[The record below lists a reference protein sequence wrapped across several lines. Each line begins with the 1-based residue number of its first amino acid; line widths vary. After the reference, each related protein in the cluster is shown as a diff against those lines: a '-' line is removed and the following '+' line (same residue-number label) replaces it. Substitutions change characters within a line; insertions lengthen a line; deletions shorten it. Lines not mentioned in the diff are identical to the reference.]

1 MLDGL
6 LHRQP
11 LLARVFARDDDVHIV
26 TALDAVVKA
35 GEQAVGIGR
44 QIHAHDVGLLVGD
57 VVEETGVLMREAVVV
72 LLPDVGGE
80 DIVEGGDIVAPGE
93 LIAHLEPLGVLGK
106 HRVDN
111 ADEGLVAVKEAVAA
125 RQQVTFE
132 EALAEVLGEHG
143 VHHAAV
149 GVKVLVDALDLLV
162 EEAAARD
169 VKHGLQTVGRRLVG
183 CEDAEVARL
192 HVELHHI
199 ADIGAKDVHV
209 LRLDLAGGGDI
220 DRVVAEVGRAQVA
233 QEKTAVGVRVCAHA
247 VLALG
252 REGRDQLDRRTVL
265 VEELFGLVRAQP
277 LFEQRQV
284 LAFIRAHGDRHLMGA
299 PAAFDCVAVD
309 LLRTGPALRGAQH
322 EHRPA
327 GAARLAAFSRGALD
341 ALDLADGPVDRGGH
355 LLVHRLGLVTLDKAR
370 LPAAA
375 AEEALDL
382 LVAHAGEDGRI
393 CDLEAV

>member
-1 MLDGL
+1 M
-6 LHRQP
+6 
-11 LLARVFARDDDVHIV
+11 FARDDDVHIV

-57 VVEETGVLMREAVVV
+57 VVEEAGVLMREAVVV

-149 GVKVLVDALDLLV
+149 GVKVLVDAIDLLV
-162 EEAAARD
+162 EAAARD

-183 CEDAEVARL
+183 REDAEVARL

-265 VEELFGLVRAQP
+265 VEELFGLVAIVRA
-277 LFEQRQV
+277 
-284 LAFIRAHGDRHLMGA
+284 A
-299 PAAFDCVAVD
+299 
-309 LLRTGPALRGAQH
+309 
-322 EHRPA
+322 A
-327 GAARLAAFSRGALD
+327 GACFHPRPWRWAPDGHASCLRSRCRRPPSDRSSPSGCAARASASG
-341 ALDLADGPVDRGGH
+341 DGSPCRF
-355 LLVHRLGLVTLDKAR
+355 RAR
-370 LPAAA
+370 C
-375 AEEALDL
+375 
-382 LVAHAGEDGRI
+382 AG
-393 CDLEAV
+393 CA